1 MKLCRVL
8 TRPGPLYPEG
18 RGHIINILVSV
29 LPGIDCNDIKK
40 TMSVFQLISIYGRL
54 VPMVDLTSFLSSRK
68 NLSPTEKKICQDSAK
83 LRGFVM
89 EFMDKCF
96 ILVENSTL
104 ELIRQEQSTS
114 DAHMSSEVRSH
125 LYFIIKFSHLSHFRR
140 APSTQESCLA
150 STAWFSW
157 RMTIFSMPSSPRWR
171 TSSRVVFWSQ
181 RSLGG

>member
-1 MKLCRVL
+1 MILCRVL

-114 DAHMSSEVRSH
+114 DAHMSSEVRSQV
-125 LYFIIKFSHLSHFRR
+125 YFIR
-140 APSTQESCLA
+140 ANFHNLLISGEFHPL
-150 STAWFSW
+150 
-157 RMTIFSMPSSPRWR
+157 RD
-171 TSSRVVFWSQ
+171 RVLPPQ
-181 RSLGG
+181 RGPHGG

>member
-1 MKLCRVL
+1 ML

-18 RGHIINILVSV
+18 RGHIISILVSV

-114 DAHMSSEVRSH
+114 DAHMSSEVRLSSK
-125 LYFIIKFSHLSHFRR
+125 IIKLSYPSGFRK
-140 APSTQESCLA
+140 AQSTQESCLA
-150 STAWFSW
+150 FTAWS
-157 RMTIFSMPSSPRWR
+157 
-171 TSSRVVFWSQ
+171 
-181 RSLGG
+181 